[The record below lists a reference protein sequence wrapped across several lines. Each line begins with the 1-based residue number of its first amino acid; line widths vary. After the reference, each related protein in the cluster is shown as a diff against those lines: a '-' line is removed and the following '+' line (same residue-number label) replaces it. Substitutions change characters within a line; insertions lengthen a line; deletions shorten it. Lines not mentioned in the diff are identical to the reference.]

1 MSSGQVEIP
10 SSTGPRASPM
20 TTTAPHKIKGKPKP
34 GRRDRTRGTRH
45 QAHVHALV
53 VACPPTWFSPPPT
66 RSNQATH
73 PNSPKAPNTQHS
85 FAYSFAYSYAGPAP
99 ILHHVRTRTVF
110 SLCNLLHP
118 DSPSTSPAN
127 PPIHRPIHHPT
138 AMTTNK
144 LTWAHSTL
152 AHAHPGSPRG
162 RTRWRGYPG

>member
-73 PNSPKAPNTQHS
+73 PNAQSPKHTTQLRLQLRLQLRRPSPHPTPRQD
-85 FAYSFAYSYAGPAP
+85 AYGLFTLQP
-99 ILHHVRTRTVF
+99 
-110 SLCNLLHP
+110 
-118 DSPSTSPAN
+118 SPSRLAIRFTSKPTHL
-127 PPIHRPIHHPT
+127 PPHPPPHC
-138 AMTTNK
+138 NDHK
-144 LTWAHSTL
+144 QAHNVSQ
-152 AHAHPGSPRG
+152 HPGPRSPRIS
-162 RTRWRGYPG
+162 TW